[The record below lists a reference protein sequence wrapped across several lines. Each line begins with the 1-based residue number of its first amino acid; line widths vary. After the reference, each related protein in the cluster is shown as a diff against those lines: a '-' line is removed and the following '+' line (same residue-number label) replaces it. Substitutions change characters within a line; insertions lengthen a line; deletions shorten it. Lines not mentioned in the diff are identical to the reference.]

1 MKYKL
6 LKKIEGYDLE
16 VGNVYDFPVES
27 NMSVLEVIREIK
39 KAEIVKYTF
48 SKLDLHNLLL
58 NGTIEKV
65 EENERWKPEGGSTYY
80 RVGISFEGI
89 GVRECENWNE
99 EQTELDFQNYNCFR
113 TEQEAQQVADQIKE
127 LLKKHHEHITRS

>member
-65 EENERWKPEGGSTYY
+65 EENERWRAEDGHWYVFLNIHMIPTFL
-80 RVGISFEGI
+80 RDD
-89 GVRECENWNE
+89 RN
-99 EQTELDFQNYNCFR
+99 ELDDDSYNSGNYFR
-113 TEQEAQQVADQIKE
+113 TKQEAQQVADQIKE
-127 LLKKHHEHITRS
+127 LLKKHHENSNNL